1 MKPMK
6 NGCYLGIDIG
16 GTNIR
21 LGIVDDKGK
30 ILCRKRFPTLKEQGK
45 DKVIARLLK
54 AIADVNKN
62 SKYPIRGIG
71 IGCPGPLDS
80 RKGIVLSP
88 PNLPGWNKVPL
99 KNIVQK
105 RFKLPVILENDANC
119 FALGEKWRGAAKG
132 CKDIVCLTLGTG
144 IGGAI
149 ILNGV
154 LYTGKDGFGGELGHM
169 SINFDG
175 PKCGCG
181 KRGCLEAYAS
191 ATALVKRYKGKRD
204 VTSKEIYESA
214 LQGDGRAKKVLKET
228 AFYLGVAISNFVNA
242 FNPEIVVLGGG
253 LAKAGDLIF
262 PEIRRIVR
270 KISLGPLLHNLKIA
284 PAKLGEDAGIIGAA
298 WAVKNL

>member
-1 MKPMK
+1 M
-6 NGCYLGIDIG
+6 GVDIG

-30 ILCRKRFPTLKEQGK
+30 ILYRKRFPTLKEQGK
-45 DKVIARLLK
+45 DEVITRLLK
-54 AIADVNKN
+54 AIADVKKN
-62 SKYPIRGIG
+62 SKYPIRRIG

-105 RFKLPVILENDANC
+105 RFNLPVVLENDANC

-132 CKDIVCLTLGTG
+132 CKDMVCLTLGTG

-149 ILNGV
+149 ILNGA

-191 ATALVKRYKGKRD
+191 ATALVKRYKGKQN
-204 VTSKEIYESA
+204 VTSEEIYKLA
-214 LQGDGRAKKVLKET
+214 LRGDRRAKKVLKET
-228 AFYLGVAISNFVNA
+228 ALYLGVAISNFVNA

-253 LAKAGDLIF
+253 LAKAGDSIF

-270 KISLGPLLHNLKIA
+270 KISLKPLLRNLKIV
-284 PAKLGEDAGIIGAA
+284 PAKLSEDAGIIGAA
-298 WAVKNL
+298 WSVKNL

>member
-1 MKPMK
+1 M
-6 NGCYLGIDIG
+6 GVDIG

-30 ILCRKRFPTLKEQGK
+30 ILYRKRFPTLKEQGK
-45 DKVIARLLK
+45 DEVITRLLK
-54 AIADVNKN
+54 AIADVKKN
-62 SKYPIRGIG
+62 SKYPIRRIG

-105 RFKLPVILENDANC
+105 RFNLPVVLENDANC

-149 ILNGV
+149 ILNGA

-191 ATALVKRYKGKRD
+191 ATALVKRYKGKQN
-204 VTSKEIYESA
+204 VTSEEIYKLA
-214 LQGDGRAKKVLKET
+214 LRGDRRAKKVLKET
-228 AFYLGVAISNFVNA
+228 ALYLGVAISNFVNA

-253 LAKAGDLIF
+253 LAKAGDSIF

-270 KISLGPLLHNLKIA
+270 KISLKPLLRNLKIV
-284 PAKLGEDAGIIGAA
+284 PAKLSEDAGIIGAA
-298 WAVKNL
+298 WSVKNL